1 MKKFYYYSDVG
12 CIKIGNENFVTLIL
26 NGKGEGS
33 FWINICDEK
42 EKISKDNYEFDSVIK
57 GEDIYIFEHDIGN
70 KIITK
75 LKDGIYAI
83 FRKKGDILIERREKL

>member
-57 GEDIYIFEHDIGN
+57 GEDICIFEHDIGN